1 MHLPLTPPKS
11 ERASCPRCAPAA
23 IVLGFYFLLVLLKSQ
38 QPAHR
43 SICVLSVP
51 AIETPAPV
59 VTVTMPQRV
68 FSQRCG
74 YERQETRQMPLME
87 LYDEL
92 TDIEKKAVS
101 GYCIPLNEEQKEQMF
116 LHEQKAFAKKYGL
129 TLKVV
134 QQIKAQGRT
143 WYKAEER

>member
-1 MHLPLTPPKS
+1 
-11 ERASCPRCAPAA
+11 
-23 IVLGFYFLLVLLKSQ
+23 
-38 QPAHR
+38 
-43 SICVLSVP
+43 
-51 AIETPAPV
+51 
-59 VTVTMPQRV
+59 
-68 FSQRCG
+68 
-74 YERQETRQMPLME
+74 
-87 LYDEL
+87 
-92 TDIEKKAVS
+92 VS